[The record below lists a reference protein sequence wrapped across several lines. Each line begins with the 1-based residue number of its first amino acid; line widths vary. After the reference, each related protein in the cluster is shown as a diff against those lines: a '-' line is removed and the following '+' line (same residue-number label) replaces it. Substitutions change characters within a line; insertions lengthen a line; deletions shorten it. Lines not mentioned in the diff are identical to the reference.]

1 MNRTG
6 LDLMAEYV
14 FLSKYSQRKENGIL
28 ENWNE
33 TVDRIYG
40 MHEVKLKELGLFND
54 STEKALNKA
63 KEFEYNKVILS
74 SQRGRQ
80 FASSNKYSGIL
91 KHEAK
96 MYNCSSTFIDRPKV
110 FSEIMYLLLC
120 GCGVG
125 YSLHKEYIEKLPE
138 VKEHTF
144 SSVLFT
150 IPDSIEGWADAI
162 YHLMN
167 GWFGGYQVNFN
178 YSEIRPEGSLIDGK
192 FVAPGAKPL
201 HDAIVK
207 INKIMQGAIGRKL
220 QSIEIHDICCHIA
233 SSVVSGGVR
242 RSAMIA
248 MFDRD
253 DELMLKCKTGN
264 WWEENPQRAFA
275 NNSILA
281 SQDENISYEEIKKT
295 LSVVRQFGE
304 PGFINVPSYDYVV
317 NPCFTGDTI
326 VAVANGENGVS
337 IKELAERKE
346 WVPMYYKKHTGSVG
360 ITEGFAFCTGKKRV
374 IELRL
379 SDGSVIHCTP
389 NHRIMMKN
397 GNYVNAENSV
407 GKILS
412 KFYTSNAVKYRT
424 INSFKNG
431 YSRQYRMIWEYYN
444 GEKPLG
450 YDIDHI
456 DNSGGDFIQNL
467 QLLDKTSHNSK
478 SGLEKMGNNN
488 PVYRIKRK
496 SINDYNLSCSTSL
509 ENNGRFNGLS
519 NEELI
524 KIGKKVVKMGLP
536 LTFSTC
542 KSMDSRWPSS
552 FSKNRFGGKFSEFVK
567 YVLGEKNYERKIENR
582 KQIKINPCNKYKHLV
597 QDVKVVSI
605 SEIGFEYVYDIC
617 VRADEHNFAIITKT
631 CDDDYQNCSGVFVH
645 NCGEIVMKPTIDIRE
660 NGKLVHETGFAFCNL
675 VEINNKAIKD
685 KEMFYE
691 ACESASFIATVQSLY
706 IDFKYLGRAS
716 KLIAKRDRAIGVSIT
731 GFYENNNLNKD
742 VLEVGAKLVTI
753 KNGMWATLFGISRS
767 ACCTTVK
774 PSGNASCILGLT
786 CSGIHPA
793 HDHKYLRRI
802 RIKTYSPEYVAL
814 KDTPMVKYL
823 RGDEAV
829 ITFPI
834 ESGGSVKTKDEVFA
848 VEHLKDIAM
857 VKHFWINKGSV
868 VKHMSNNVSSTV
880 EVKENE
886 WDEVAAVYYMNRH
899 LFTGVTFLPS
909 FGDAV
914 YDNAP
919 FQRLSNKELRKEYE
933 EIEKYIKEND
943 VDFNSIMSNRD
954 NLYSGDMAAQG
965 CAGGA
970 CELK

>member
-1 MNRTG
+1 MNKTG

-14 FLSKYSQRKENGIL
+14 FLSKYSQRKEDGIL

-80 FASSNKYSGIL
+80 FASRNRYSGIL

-96 MYNCSSTFIDRPKV
+96 IYNCSSTFIDRPKV

-125 YSLHKEYIEKLPE
+125 YSLHKEYIEKLPK

-317 NPCFTGDTI
+317 NPC
-326 VAVANGENGVS
+326 GEV
-337 IKELAERKE
+337 
-346 WVPMYYKKHTGSVG
+346 
-360 ITEGFAFCTGKKRV
+360 
-374 IELRL
+374 
-379 SDGSVIHCTP
+379 
-389 NHRIMMKN
+389 
-397 GNYVNAENSV
+397 
-407 GKILS
+407 
-412 KFYTSNAVKYRT
+412 
-424 INSFKNG
+424 
-431 YSRQYRMIWEYYN
+431 
-444 GEKPLG
+444 
-450 YDIDHI
+450 
-456 DNSGGDFIQNL
+456 
-467 QLLDKTSHNSK
+467 
-478 SGLEKMGNNN
+478 
-488 PVYRIKRK
+488 
-496 SINDYNLSCSTSL
+496 
-509 ENNGRFNGLS
+509 
-519 NEELI
+519 
-524 KIGKKVVKMGLP
+524 
-536 LTFSTC
+536 
-542 KSMDSRWPSS
+542 
-552 FSKNRFGGKFSEFVK
+552 
-567 YVLGEKNYERKIENR
+567 
-582 KQIKINPCNKYKHLV
+582 
-597 QDVKVVSI
+597 
-605 SEIGFEYVYDIC
+605 
-617 VRADEHNFAIITKT
+617 
-631 CDDDYQNCSGVFVH
+631 
-645 NCGEIVMKPTIDIRE
+645 VMKPTIDIRE

-675 VEINNKAIKD
+675 VEINNKAIED

-943 VDFNSIMSNRD
+943 VDFNSIMSNRG

>member
-1 MNRTG
+1 MNKTG

-138 VKEHTF
+138 VKEHTHTLP
-144 SSVLFT
+144 SVLFT

-162 YHLMN
+162 HYLMD
-167 GWFGGYQVNFN
+167 GWFTGYQVNFN

-207 INKIMQGAIGRKL
+207 INEIMQGAIGRKL

-275 NNSILA
+275 NNSILTL
-281 SQDENISYEEIKKT
+281 QDENISYEEIKKT

-317 NPCFTGDTI
+317 NP
-326 VAVANGENGVS
+326 
-337 IKELAERKE
+337 
-346 WVPMYYKKHTGSVG
+346 
-360 ITEGFAFCTGKKRV
+360 
-374 IELRL
+374 
-379 SDGSVIHCTP
+379 
-389 NHRIMMKN
+389 
-397 GNYVNAENSV
+397 
-407 GKILS
+407 
-412 KFYTSNAVKYRT
+412 
-424 INSFKNG
+424 
-431 YSRQYRMIWEYYN
+431 
-444 GEKPLG
+444 
-450 YDIDHI
+450 
-456 DNSGGDFIQNL
+456 
-467 QLLDKTSHNSK
+467 
-478 SGLEKMGNNN
+478 
-488 PVYRIKRK
+488 
-496 SINDYNLSCSTSL
+496 
-509 ENNGRFNGLS
+509 
-519 NEELI
+519 
-524 KIGKKVVKMGLP
+524 
-536 LTFSTC
+536 
-542 KSMDSRWPSS
+542 
-552 FSKNRFGGKFSEFVK
+552 
-567 YVLGEKNYERKIENR
+567 
-582 KQIKINPCNKYKHLV
+582 
-597 QDVKVVSI
+597 
-605 SEIGFEYVYDIC
+605 
-617 VRADEHNFAIITKT
+617 
-631 CDDDYQNCSGVFVH
+631 
-645 NCGEIVMKPTIDIRE
+645 CGEIVMKPTIDIRE

-716 KLIAKRDRAIGVSIT
+716 ELIAERDRAIGVSIT
-731 GFYENNNLNKD
+731 GFYENNNLNKY
-742 VLEVGAKLVTI
+742 VLEIGARLVRS
-753 KNGMWATLFGISRS
+753 KNGMWANLFGISRS

-954 NLYSGDMAAQG
+954 NLYSGDMVAQG

>member
-54 STEKALNKA
+54 LTKKALNKA
-63 KEFEYNKVILS
+63 KKFEYNKVILS

-80 FASSNKYSGIL
+80 FASSNKNSGIL

-138 VKEHTF
+138 VKEHTHTLP
-144 SSVLFT
+144 SVLFT

-162 YHLMN
+162 HYLMD
-167 GWFGGYQVNFN
+167 GWFTGYQVNFN

-233 SSVVSGGVR
+233 SAVVSGGVR

-275 NNSILA
+275 NNSILTL
-281 SQDENISYEEIKKT
+281 QDENISYEEIKKT

-317 NPCFTGDTI
+317 NPC
-326 VAVANGENGVS
+326 GEV
-337 IKELAERKE
+337 
-346 WVPMYYKKHTGSVG
+346 
-360 ITEGFAFCTGKKRV
+360 
-374 IELRL
+374 
-379 SDGSVIHCTP
+379 
-389 NHRIMMKN
+389 
-397 GNYVNAENSV
+397 
-407 GKILS
+407 
-412 KFYTSNAVKYRT
+412 
-424 INSFKNG
+424 
-431 YSRQYRMIWEYYN
+431 
-444 GEKPLG
+444 
-450 YDIDHI
+450 
-456 DNSGGDFIQNL
+456 
-467 QLLDKTSHNSK
+467 
-478 SGLEKMGNNN
+478 
-488 PVYRIKRK
+488 
-496 SINDYNLSCSTSL
+496 
-509 ENNGRFNGLS
+509 
-519 NEELI
+519 
-524 KIGKKVVKMGLP
+524 
-536 LTFSTC
+536 
-542 KSMDSRWPSS
+542 
-552 FSKNRFGGKFSEFVK
+552 
-567 YVLGEKNYERKIENR
+567 
-582 KQIKINPCNKYKHLV
+582 
-597 QDVKVVSI
+597 
-605 SEIGFEYVYDIC
+605 
-617 VRADEHNFAIITKT
+617 
-631 CDDDYQNCSGVFVH
+631 
-645 NCGEIVMKPTIDIRE
+645 VMKPTIDIE
-660 NGKLVHETGFAFCNL
+660 KNGKLVHETGFAFCNL
-675 VEINNKAIKD
+675 VEINNKAIGD
-685 KEMFYE
+685 KEIFYE

-716 KLIAKRDRAIGVSIT
+716 ELIAERDRAIGVSIT
-731 GFYENNNLNKD
+731 GFYENNNLNKY
-742 VLEVGAKLVTI
+742 VLEIGARLVRS
-753 KNGMWATLFGISRS
+753 KNGMWANLFGISRS

-802 RIKTYSPEYVAL
+802 RIKTYSPEYIAL

-834 ESGGSVKTKDEVFA
+834 ESGSSVKTKDEVFA

-943 VDFNSIMSNRD
+943 VDINAIMSNRD
-954 NLYSGDMAAQG
+954 NLYSGDMVAQG

>member
-1 MNRTG
+1 MNKTG

-14 FLSKYSQRKENGIL
+14 FLSKYSQRKEDGIL

-54 STEKALNKA
+54 STKKALNKA

-96 MYNCSSTFIDRPKV
+96 MYNCSSTFIDRPEV

-138 VKEHTF
+138 VKEHTLP
-144 SSVLFT
+144 SVLFA

-162 YHLMN
+162 YLLMN

-233 SSVVSGGVR
+233 SAVVSGGVR

-317 NPCFTGDTI
+317 NPC
-326 VAVANGENGVS
+326 
-337 IKELAERKE
+337 
-346 WVPMYYKKHTGSVG
+346 
-360 ITEGFAFCTGKKRV
+360 
-374 IELRL
+374 
-379 SDGSVIHCTP
+379 
-389 NHRIMMKN
+389 
-397 GNYVNAENSV
+397 
-407 GKILS
+407 
-412 KFYTSNAVKYRT
+412 
-424 INSFKNG
+424 
-431 YSRQYRMIWEYYN
+431 
-444 GEKPLG
+444 
-450 YDIDHI
+450 
-456 DNSGGDFIQNL
+456 
-467 QLLDKTSHNSK
+467 
-478 SGLEKMGNNN
+478 
-488 PVYRIKRK
+488 
-496 SINDYNLSCSTSL
+496 
-509 ENNGRFNGLS
+509 
-519 NEELI
+519 
-524 KIGKKVVKMGLP
+524 
-536 LTFSTC
+536 
-542 KSMDSRWPSS
+542 
-552 FSKNRFGGKFSEFVK
+552 
-567 YVLGEKNYERKIENR
+567 
-582 KQIKINPCNKYKHLV
+582 
-597 QDVKVVSI
+597 
-605 SEIGFEYVYDIC
+605 
-617 VRADEHNFAIITKT
+617 
-631 CDDDYQNCSGVFVH
+631 
-645 NCGEIVMKPTIDIRE
+645 GEIFMKPTIDIKE

-675 VEINNKAIKD
+675 VEINNKAIED

>member
-1 MNRTG
+1 MNKTG

-14 FLSKYSQRKENGIL
+14 FLSKYSQRKEDGIL

-54 STEKALNKA
+54 LTKKALNKA
-63 KEFEYNKVILS
+63 KKFEYNKVILS

-96 MYNCSSTFIDRPKV
+96 MYNCSSTFIDRPEV

-138 VKEHTF
+138 VKEHTHTLP
-144 SSVLFT
+144 SVLFT

-162 YHLMN
+162 YYLMD
-167 GWFGGYQVNFN
+167 GWFFGYQVNFN

-233 SSVVSGGVR
+233 SAVVSGGVR

-275 NNSILA
+275 NNSILTL
-281 SQDENISYEEIKKT
+281 QDENISYEEIKKT

-317 NPCFTGDTI
+317 NPC
-326 VAVANGENGVS
+326 
-337 IKELAERKE
+337 
-346 WVPMYYKKHTGSVG
+346 
-360 ITEGFAFCTGKKRV
+360 
-374 IELRL
+374 
-379 SDGSVIHCTP
+379 
-389 NHRIMMKN
+389 
-397 GNYVNAENSV
+397 
-407 GKILS
+407 
-412 KFYTSNAVKYRT
+412 
-424 INSFKNG
+424 
-431 YSRQYRMIWEYYN
+431 
-444 GEKPLG
+444 
-450 YDIDHI
+450 
-456 DNSGGDFIQNL
+456 
-467 QLLDKTSHNSK
+467 
-478 SGLEKMGNNN
+478 
-488 PVYRIKRK
+488 
-496 SINDYNLSCSTSL
+496 
-509 ENNGRFNGLS
+509 
-519 NEELI
+519 
-524 KIGKKVVKMGLP
+524 
-536 LTFSTC
+536 
-542 KSMDSRWPSS
+542 
-552 FSKNRFGGKFSEFVK
+552 
-567 YVLGEKNYERKIENR
+567 
-582 KQIKINPCNKYKHLV
+582 
-597 QDVKVVSI
+597 
-605 SEIGFEYVYDIC
+605 
-617 VRADEHNFAIITKT
+617 
-631 CDDDYQNCSGVFVH
+631 
-645 NCGEIVMKPTIDIRE
+645 GEIVMKPTIDIRE

-675 VEINNKAIKD
+675 VEINNKAIEN

-731 GFYENNNLNKD
+731 GFYENNNLNKY
-742 VLEVGAKLVTI
+742 VLEIGARLVRS
-753 KNGMWATLFGISRS
+753 KNGMWANLFGISRS

-834 ESGGSVKTKDEVFA
+834 ESGSSVKTKDEVFA

-909 FGDAV
+909 FGDVV

-919 FQRLSNKELRKEYE
+919 FQRLSDEKLRKEYE

-943 VDFNSIMSNRD
+943 VDFNAIMSNRD
-954 NLYSGDMAAQG
+954 NLYSGDMVAQG

>member
-1 MNRTG
+1 MNKTG

-14 FLSKYSQRKENGIL
+14 FLSKYSQRKEDGIL

-96 MYNCSSTFIDRPKV
+96 MYNCSSTFIDRPEV

-317 NPCFTGDTI
+317 NPC
-326 VAVANGENGVS
+326 
-337 IKELAERKE
+337 
-346 WVPMYYKKHTGSVG
+346 
-360 ITEGFAFCTGKKRV
+360 
-374 IELRL
+374 
-379 SDGSVIHCTP
+379 
-389 NHRIMMKN
+389 
-397 GNYVNAENSV
+397 
-407 GKILS
+407 
-412 KFYTSNAVKYRT
+412 
-424 INSFKNG
+424 
-431 YSRQYRMIWEYYN
+431 
-444 GEKPLG
+444 
-450 YDIDHI
+450 
-456 DNSGGDFIQNL
+456 
-467 QLLDKTSHNSK
+467 
-478 SGLEKMGNNN
+478 
-488 PVYRIKRK
+488 
-496 SINDYNLSCSTSL
+496 
-509 ENNGRFNGLS
+509 
-519 NEELI
+519 
-524 KIGKKVVKMGLP
+524 
-536 LTFSTC
+536 
-542 KSMDSRWPSS
+542 
-552 FSKNRFGGKFSEFVK
+552 
-567 YVLGEKNYERKIENR
+567 
-582 KQIKINPCNKYKHLV
+582 
-597 QDVKVVSI
+597 
-605 SEIGFEYVYDIC
+605 
-617 VRADEHNFAIITKT
+617 
-631 CDDDYQNCSGVFVH
+631 
-645 NCGEIVMKPTIDIRE
+645 GEIVMKPTIDIKE
-660 NGKLVHETGFAFCNL
+660 NGKLVHESGFAFCNL
-675 VEINNKAIKD
+675 VEINNKAIED

>member
-1 MNRTG
+1 MNKTG

-14 FLSKYSQRKENGIL
+14 FLSKYSQRKEDGIL

-54 STEKALNKA
+54 STKRALDKA

-96 MYNCSSTFIDRPKV
+96 MYNCSSTFIDRPEV

-167 GWFGGYQVNFN
+167 GWFCGYQVNFN

-233 SSVVSGGVR
+233 SSVISGGVR

-275 NNSILA
+275 NNSVLA
-281 SQDENISYEEIKKT
+281 SQDENISYKEIKKT

-412 KFYTSNAVKYRT
+412 KFYTSNAV
-424 INSFKNG
+424 
-431 YSRQYRMIWEYYN
+431 
-444 GEKPLG
+444 
-450 YDIDHI
+450 
-456 DNSGGDFIQNL
+456 
-467 QLLDKTSHNSK
+467 
-478 SGLEKMGNNN
+478 
-488 PVYRIKRK
+488 YRIKRK

-509 ENNGRFNGLS
+509 GNNGRFNGLS

-567 YVLGEKNYERKIENR
+567 YVLGEKNYKRKIENR

-605 SEIGFEYVYDIC
+605 SEMGFEYVYDIC
-617 VRADEHNFAIITKT
+617 VRADEHNFAIITRT

-645 NCGEIVMKPTIDIRE
+645 NCGEIVMKPSID
-660 NGKLVHETGFAFCNL
+660 GQSGFAFCNL
-675 VEINNKAIKD
+675 VEINNKAIEN

-731 GFYENNNLNKD
+731 GFYENNNLNKY

-753 KNGMWATLFGISRS
+753 KNGMWANLFGINRS

-886 WDEVAAVYYMNRH
+886 WNEVAAVYYMNRH

-943 VDFNSIMSNRD
+943 VDFNAIMSNRD

-965 CAGGA
+965 CAGGS

>member
-1 MNRTG
+1 MNKTG

-96 MYNCSSTFIDRPKV
+96 MYNCSSTFIDRPEV

-281 SQDENISYEEIKKT
+281 SQDENISYKEIKKT

-317 NPCFTGDTI
+317 NPC
-326 VAVANGENGVS
+326 GEV
-337 IKELAERKE
+337 
-346 WVPMYYKKHTGSVG
+346 
-360 ITEGFAFCTGKKRV
+360 
-374 IELRL
+374 
-379 SDGSVIHCTP
+379 
-389 NHRIMMKN
+389 
-397 GNYVNAENSV
+397 
-407 GKILS
+407 
-412 KFYTSNAVKYRT
+412 
-424 INSFKNG
+424 
-431 YSRQYRMIWEYYN
+431 
-444 GEKPLG
+444 
-450 YDIDHI
+450 
-456 DNSGGDFIQNL
+456 
-467 QLLDKTSHNSK
+467 
-478 SGLEKMGNNN
+478 
-488 PVYRIKRK
+488 
-496 SINDYNLSCSTSL
+496 
-509 ENNGRFNGLS
+509 
-519 NEELI
+519 
-524 KIGKKVVKMGLP
+524 
-536 LTFSTC
+536 
-542 KSMDSRWPSS
+542 
-552 FSKNRFGGKFSEFVK
+552 
-567 YVLGEKNYERKIENR
+567 
-582 KQIKINPCNKYKHLV
+582 
-597 QDVKVVSI
+597 
-605 SEIGFEYVYDIC
+605 
-617 VRADEHNFAIITKT
+617 
-631 CDDDYQNCSGVFVH
+631 
-645 NCGEIVMKPTIDIRE
+645 VMKPTIDIRE

-886 WDEVAAVYYMNRH
+886 WNEVAAVYYMNRH

-909 FGDAV
+909 FGDVV

-919 FQRLSNKELRKEYE
+919 FQRLSDEKLRKEYE

-943 VDFNSIMSNRD
+943 VDFNAIMSNRD

>member
-54 STEKALNKA
+54 LTKKALNKA

-96 MYNCSSTFIDRPKV
+96 MYNCSSTFIDRPEV

-233 SSVVSGGVR
+233 SSVISGGVR

-317 NPCFTGDTI
+317 NPC
-326 VAVANGENGVS
+326 GEV
-337 IKELAERKE
+337 
-346 WVPMYYKKHTGSVG
+346 
-360 ITEGFAFCTGKKRV
+360 
-374 IELRL
+374 
-379 SDGSVIHCTP
+379 
-389 NHRIMMKN
+389 
-397 GNYVNAENSV
+397 
-407 GKILS
+407 
-412 KFYTSNAVKYRT
+412 
-424 INSFKNG
+424 
-431 YSRQYRMIWEYYN
+431 
-444 GEKPLG
+444 
-450 YDIDHI
+450 
-456 DNSGGDFIQNL
+456 
-467 QLLDKTSHNSK
+467 
-478 SGLEKMGNNN
+478 
-488 PVYRIKRK
+488 
-496 SINDYNLSCSTSL
+496 
-509 ENNGRFNGLS
+509 
-519 NEELI
+519 
-524 KIGKKVVKMGLP
+524 
-536 LTFSTC
+536 
-542 KSMDSRWPSS
+542 
-552 FSKNRFGGKFSEFVK
+552 
-567 YVLGEKNYERKIENR
+567 
-582 KQIKINPCNKYKHLV
+582 
-597 QDVKVVSI
+597 
-605 SEIGFEYVYDIC
+605 
-617 VRADEHNFAIITKT
+617 
-631 CDDDYQNCSGVFVH
+631 
-645 NCGEIVMKPTIDIRE
+645 VMKPTIDIRE

-675 VEINNKAIKD
+675 VEINNKAIED

-716 KLIAKRDRAIGVSIT
+716 ELIAERDRAIGVSIT

-943 VDFNSIMSNRD
+943 VDFNAIMSNRD

>member
-1 MNRTG
+1 MNKTG

-54 STEKALNKA
+54 LTEKALNKA

-80 FASSNKYSGIL
+80 FASSNKNSGIL

-96 MYNCSSTFIDRPKV
+96 MYNCSSTFIDRPEV

-144 SSVLFT
+144 SSVLLT

-167 GWFGGYQVNFN
+167 GWFSGYQVNFD

-242 RSAMIA
+242 RSAIIA

-317 NPCFTGDTI
+317 NPC
-326 VAVANGENGVS
+326 
-337 IKELAERKE
+337 
-346 WVPMYYKKHTGSVG
+346 
-360 ITEGFAFCTGKKRV
+360 
-374 IELRL
+374 
-379 SDGSVIHCTP
+379 
-389 NHRIMMKN
+389 
-397 GNYVNAENSV
+397 
-407 GKILS
+407 
-412 KFYTSNAVKYRT
+412 
-424 INSFKNG
+424 
-431 YSRQYRMIWEYYN
+431 
-444 GEKPLG
+444 
-450 YDIDHI
+450 
-456 DNSGGDFIQNL
+456 
-467 QLLDKTSHNSK
+467 
-478 SGLEKMGNNN
+478 
-488 PVYRIKRK
+488 
-496 SINDYNLSCSTSL
+496 
-509 ENNGRFNGLS
+509 
-519 NEELI
+519 
-524 KIGKKVVKMGLP
+524 
-536 LTFSTC
+536 
-542 KSMDSRWPSS
+542 
-552 FSKNRFGGKFSEFVK
+552 
-567 YVLGEKNYERKIENR
+567 
-582 KQIKINPCNKYKHLV
+582 
-597 QDVKVVSI
+597 
-605 SEIGFEYVYDIC
+605 
-617 VRADEHNFAIITKT
+617 
-631 CDDDYQNCSGVFVH
+631 
-645 NCGEIVMKPTIDIRE
+645 GEIVMKPTIDIRE
-660 NGKLVHETGFAFCNL
+660 NGKLVRETGFAFCNL
-675 VEINNKAIKD
+675 VEINNKAIEN

-731 GFYENNNLNKD
+731 GFYENNNLNKY

-802 RIKTYSPEYVAL
+802 RIKTYSPEYIAL

-848 VEHLKDIAM
+848 VEHLRDIAM

-943 VDFNSIMSNRD
+943 VDFNAIMSNRD
-954 NLYSGDMAAQG
+954 NLYSGDMVAQG
-965 CAGGA
+965 CVGGA